1 MRLALLVTNTDDSA
15 FARARPDDA
24 EKFRR
29 LVGEVRPAWELHDIW
44 LPRGEPPAGLGDF
57 DGVMISGS
65 PASVHDPL
73 PWIPPLLDAIRT
85 AVGARQPLFGA
96 CFGHQA
102 IALAL
107 GGTVGRNPGGWAHGL
122 LEVVPVGPLPWLDPA
137 PLRLYGSHIEQVT
150 ALPPGAGIA
159 ARSPGCPI
167 AGMTIVD
174 RVFTTQHH
182 PEMDHAFIADLVEEY
197 AGVVGPEVT
206 EAARASLAGRA
217 DRSRIA
223 EAIARFFELATDG
236 KR

>member
-29 LVGEVRPAWELHDIW
+29 LVAEVRPAWELHDIW

-73 PWIPPLLDAIRT
+73 PWLPPLLDAIRT
-85 AVGARQPLFGA
+85 AVRARQPLFGA

-107 GGTVGRNPGGWAHGL
+107 GGAVGRNPGGWAHGL
-122 LEVVPVGPLPWLDPA
+122 LEVLPVRPLPWLDAA

-167 AGMTIVD
+167 AGMTIGHT
-174 RVFTTQHH
+174 VFTTQHH
-182 PEMDHAFIADLVEEY
+182 PEMDQAFMAGLVEEY
-197 AGVVGPEVT
+197 AGAVGPEVT
-206 EAARASLAGRA
+206 AAARASLAGCA
-217 DRSRIA
+217 DRHRFA
-223 EAIARFFELATDG
+223 EATARFFEQAVS
-236 KR
+236 RRR